1 MEGESCP
8 SGMRSLFPVLSLE
21 SFIRRFQKGWK
32 RSVGAIISGNR
43 DSRSVSSTLVP
54 TSVRTSPVLCM
65 QGASPP
71 GSVSIHTVHSTK
83 LRCGG
88 LIHEQICVLA
98 VRHLLFFPRWWHFSL
113 RGVGCWD
120 ERVGLTEQNPKVSQA
135 ATSIHTAGK
144 PLELQRA
151 QRSTHITASN
161 SEALTV
167 PLPKPRGF
175 GVGSSQHPYKTKA
188 KLELKPCFGTAH
200 VPPVLQH
207 RLGPCQPAGGVRWG
221 WRRGL
226 AGVMLCCC
234 RRAAGGRRV
243 GIFPASLRVNSFQ

>member
-71 GSVSIHTVHSTK
+71 GSVSIHTVHGTK

-88 LIHEQICVLA
+88 LIYEQICVLA
-98 VRHLLFFPRWWHFSL
+98 VRHLLFLPRWWHFSL

-161 SEALTV
+161 TEALRCLCPSLV
-167 PLPKPRGF
+167 ALGWAAASIP
-175 GVGSSQHPYKTKA
+175 TK
-188 KLELKPCFGTAH
+188 
-200 VPPVLQH
+200 Q
-207 RLGPCQPAGGVRWG
+207 RQSW
-221 WRRGL
+221 
-226 AGVMLCCC
+226 
-234 RRAAGGRRV
+234 
-243 GIFPASLRVNSFQ
+243 N